1 MGESLI
7 VSDWRLLSH
16 LRACLIY
23 ETENELPFKCQARM
37 SITESRYISVWL
49 PKTLKGTGMV
59 RSNFNFASGLLEV
72 KLWLMKWQIC
82 NTLRED
88 GGRKKKLQKKRSG

>member
-1 MGESLI
+1 
-7 VSDWRLLSH
+7 
-16 LRACLIY
+16 
-23 ETENELPFKCQARM
+23 M

-82 NTLRED
+82 NTLREA
-88 GGRKKKLQKKRSG
+88 GGRIKLDQGHLGMSDPLKLDF